1 VKPPVG
7 GQAVIEGVMMQN
19 GDRIAVAV
27 RRQVDDEIVVRAIP
41 ARFRFKRLGQ
51 IPFLRGLFRLYD
63 MMSLGLRALN
73 LSTQL
78 AFPEEEQLSRGGTFL
93 TFTVAIGVAIGAF
106 IVLPLYLTNNIAGL
120 RLGSSVLFNLVEGLI
135 RLAFFFVYLLVISRL
150 KDIHRVFQYHGAE
163 HKAVYTYEA
172 DEPLTIA
179 NARPHTTLHPRC
191 GTAFLMTVFVIAI
204 LVFSL
209 AGNPTLWLK
218 ILSRL
223 LLLPVVAGLSYETL
237 RFSGRNFD
245 RWWVRL
251 LAQPGLWLQRL
262 TTAEPD
268 DDMIEVALAAL
279 RRVLDAEDAS
289 TESEPTLEAG
299 SSASSRSVDSGP
311 IPD

>member
-27 RRQVDDEIVVRAIP
+27 RRHADGEILVRSMP

-51 IPFLRGLFRLYD
+51 IPFLRGLFRMYD

-78 AFPEEEQLSRGGTFL
+78 AFPEEEQLGRSGTFF
-93 TFTVAIGVAIGAF
+93 TFAAAIAVAVGAF
-106 IVLPLYLTNNIAGL
+106 IILPLYLTNSISGL

-135 RLAFFFVYLLVISRL
+135 RLSFFFIYLFAISRL

-163 HKAVYTYEA
+163 HKAIYTYEA
-172 DEPLTIA
+172 DEPLTVE
-179 NARPHTTLHPRC
+179 NARKHTTLHPRC

-218 ILSRL
+218 ILSRV
-223 LLLPVVAGLSYETL
+223 LLLPVVAGISYEVL
-237 RFSGRNFD
+237 RFSGRQFQ

-268 DDMIEVALAAL
+268 DDMLEVALAVL
-279 RRVLDAEDAS
+279 RRVLDTHDAEEPIVEPAAADA
-289 TESEPTLEAG
+289 TT
-299 SSASSRSVDSGP
+299 
-311 IPD
+311 

>member
-27 RRQVDDEIVVRAIP
+27 RRQSDGEILVRSIS
-41 ARFRFKRLGQ
+41 ARTRFVRLGK
-51 IPFLRGLFRLYD
+51 IPFLRGLFRMYD

-73 LSTQL
+73 LSTKL
-78 AFPEEEQLSRGGTFL
+78 AFPEDEQLSQGGTFL
-93 TFTVAIGVAIGAF
+93 TFAVAIAIAVGAF
-106 IVLPLYLTNNIAGL
+106 IILPLYLTNSISGL
-120 RLGSSVLFNLVEGLI
+120 RLGSSVLFNLVEGFI
-135 RLAFFFVYLLVISRL
+135 RLGFFFVYLLVISRL

-163 HKAVYTYEA
+163 HKSIHTYEA
-172 DEPLTIA
+172 DETLTLE
-179 NARPHTTLHPRC
+179 NAKRHTTLHPRC

-209 AGNPTLWLK
+209 AGNPALWLK
-218 ILSRL
+218 IISRL
-223 LLLPVVAGLSYETL
+223 LLLPVVAGISYEAL

-268 DDMIEVALAAL
+268 DDMIEVALTVL
-279 RRVLDAEDAS
+279 RRVLGVEEAEAS
-289 TESEPTLEAG
+289 AETEPALEATT
-299 SSASSRSVDSGP
+299 AE
-311 IPD
+311 

>member
-1 VKPPVG
+1 MKPPVG

-27 RRQVDDEIVVRAIP
+27 RRQSDGEILVRSMP

-51 IPFLRGLFRLYD
+51 IPLFRGLFRMYD
-63 MMSLGLRALN
+63 MLSLGLRALN

-78 AFPEEEQLSRGGTFL
+78 AFPEEEQLGRGGTFL
-93 TFTVAIGVAIGAF
+93 TFVVAIAIAIGAF
-106 IVLPLYLTNNIAGL
+106 VILPLYLTNNIAGL
-120 RLGSSVLFNLVEGLI
+120 RLGNSVLFNLVEGFI
-135 RLAFFFVYLLVISRL
+135 RLIFFLVYLFVISRL

-163 HKAVYTYEA
+163 HKTIHTYEA
-172 DEPLTIA
+172 DEPLTVE
-179 NARPHTTLHPRC
+179 NARSHTTLHPRC

-223 LLLPVVAGLSYETL
+223 LLLPVVAGLSYEAL
-237 RFSGRNFD
+237 RFTGRNFE

-268 DDMIEVALAAL
+268 DDMIEVALTVL
-279 RRVLDAEDAS
+279 RRVLDIENETIGPQLHAEA
-289 TESEPTLEAG
+289 P
-299 SSASSRSVDSGP
+299 SVDEGSP
-311 IPD
+311 AT

>member
-1 VKPPVG
+1 MKPPVG

-27 RRQVDDEIVVRAIP
+27 RRQSDGEILVRSIS
-41 ARFRFKRLGQ
+41 ARTRFVRLGK
-51 IPFLRGLFRLYD
+51 IPFLRGLFRMYD

-73 LSTQL
+73 LSTKL
-78 AFPEEEQLSRGGTFL
+78 AFPEDEQLSQGGTFL
-93 TFTVAIGVAIGAF
+93 TFAVAIAIAVGAF
-106 IVLPLYLTNNIAGL
+106 IILPLYLTNSISGL
-120 RLGSSVLFNLVEGLI
+120 RLGSSVLFNLVEGFI
-135 RLAFFFVYLLVISRL
+135 RLGFFFVYLLVISRL

-163 HKAVYTYEA
+163 HKSIHTYEA
-172 DEPLTIA
+172 DETLTLE
-179 NARPHTTLHPRC
+179 NAKRHTTLHPRC

-209 AGNPTLWLK
+209 AGNPALWLK
-218 ILSRL
+218 IISRL
-223 LLLPVVAGLSYETL
+223 LLLPVVAGISYEAL

-268 DDMIEVALAAL
+268 DDMIEVALTVL
-279 RRVLDAEDAS
+279 RRVLGVEEAEAS
-289 TESEPTLEAG
+289 AETEPALEATT
-299 SSASSRSVDSGP
+299 AE
-311 IPD
+311 